1 MLKDNTNY
9 KRVYE
14 TLKKEILGEKYSSGK
29 SFPSSTALA
38 RRFEITRFSIRQAL
52 DILAKEGL
60 IRSQRGRGTFVTKM
74 GTNRKIGL
82 ILPGVAY
89 SEFFPPIVSELSRL
103 AIAHGYT
110 LVLGD
115 AAVVDHKARASQVK
129 DFAEKFVK
137 DRVAGVIFQ
146 PLELVSGAE
155 KKNRVILDLFKDA
168 GIPVVLTCC
177 DYVQF
182 PDRSEF
188 DVVGID
194 NVAAGAVL
202 ARHLM
207 SLGVRKIDFLL
218 CPTRGASSRDR
229 YRGLENAARLLGK
242 SGCRCRLFKAKP
254 EDVKAL
260 REHLKQG
267 KPDAFVCGTDGDAAI
282 FRGTLEKVGL
292 SVPRDVLLAGFNDVQ
307 MAALLTPPLT
317 TIRIPREEIAKVAF
331 KRLLDRISD
340 PSLLPITSLLP
351 VELVV
356 RESTSRKG
364 ARRTKR

>member
-1 MLKDNTNY
+1 MDDKKY
-9 KRVYE
+9 RVLLE
-14 TLKKEILGEKYSSGK
+14 TLK
-29 SFPSSTALA
+29 T
-38 RRFEITRFSIRQAL
+38 
-52 DILAKEGL
+52 DILNGKYGSEHPLPSVRALVRKFNISSATVLHAFEELSKLGL
-60 IRSQRGRGTFVTKM
+60 VCRRQGAGTFVTKQ
-74 GTNRKIGL
+74 GGNRKIGL

-115 AAVVDHKARASQVK
+115 AALVDHKARASQVK
-129 DFAEKFVK
+129 DFAEEFVR
-137 DRVAGVIFQ
+137 DHVAGVIFQ

-194 NVAAGAVL
+194 NVAAGAIL

-229 YRGLENAARLLGK
+229 YRGMENAVRFLAK
-242 SGCRCRLFKAKP
+242 SGCRCRMFKAKP

-260 REHLKQG
+260 RGLLKHG

-292 SVPRDVLLAGFNDVQ
+292 SVPKDVLLAGFNDVQ

-351 VELVV
+351 VELVI
-356 RESTSRKG
+356 RESTNRKG
-364 ARRTKR
+364 ARRMKR